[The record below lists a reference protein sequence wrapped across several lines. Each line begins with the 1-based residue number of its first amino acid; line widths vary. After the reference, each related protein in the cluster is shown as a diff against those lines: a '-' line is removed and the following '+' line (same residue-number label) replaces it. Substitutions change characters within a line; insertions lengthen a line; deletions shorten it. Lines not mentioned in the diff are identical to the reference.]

1 LTKHQELKIFTGNAN
16 RKLAEDI
23 CRVLRVKLGNADI
36 SKFSDSDTKVK
47 LLETVRGK
55 DVYLIQSTC
64 NPTNDHLMELL
75 VMIDACKRSSAKCI
89 TAVMPWYGYARQDYM
104 PGPRQPISAKLVAN
118 LLTTAGADRIMAID
132 LHSPSI
138 QGFFDIPVERISAIA
153 LQCDYLKAM
162 KLKNFVIAAPDAGGV
177 KRAKKFADILGV
189 ELVVINKYRPKE
201 NVAEAMSVI
210 GDVLGKNVVI
220 VDDMVDTAGSIKA
233 GAEILKKNGA
243 KDVYVLATHAPL
255 SGPAIERINESQ
267 IREVILTD
275 TIPLNGKKCAKIKV
289 ISVAKLLAEA
299 IRRAHTNEPMSEPFK
314 FSQTNISAFI

>member
-1 LTKHQELKIFTGNAN
+1 
-16 RKLAEDI
+16 
-23 CRVLRVKLGNADI
+23 
-36 SKFSDSDTKVK
+36 
-47 LLETVRGK
+47 
-55 DVYLIQSTC
+55 
-64 NPTNDHLMELL
+64 
-75 VMIDACKRSSAKCI
+75 
-89 TAVMPWYGYARQDYM
+89 
-104 PGPRQPISAKLVAN
+104 
-118 LLTTAGADRIMAID
+118 
-132 LHSPSI
+132 
-138 QGFFDIPVERISAIA
+138 
-153 LQCDYLKAM
+153 M